1 MKTYKDKSGKY
12 VSEKPKIFEVGV
24 DYFNRPIYNNSL
36 VYFFSDYNSHVR
48 QLEYDFEACPSRY
61 FNNSVVIKTNQI
73 SSLLTYLTKIF
84 NKENSGLLTCAPNIG
99 DIIVLRTI
107 NHKFK
112 VIDNTPKLFIKAESL
127 EVSDYTPIF
136 GIYELELLD
145 NKTKHEK

>member
-1 MKTYKDKSGKY
+1 MKTYKDNSGKF
-12 VSEKPKIFEVGV
+12 VSEKPDIFEVGV

-36 VYFFSDYNSHVR
+36 VYFFSDYCSYVR
-48 QLEYDFEACPSRY
+48 QLEYDFEAYPSRY

-73 SSLLTYLTKIF
+73 PSLLTYLTKFF
-84 NKENSGLLTCAPNIG
+84 NKENSRLLTDTPNVG

-127 EVSDYTPIF
+127 EVSIYTPIF
-136 GIYELELLD
+136 GLYELGLL
-145 NKTKHEK
+145 